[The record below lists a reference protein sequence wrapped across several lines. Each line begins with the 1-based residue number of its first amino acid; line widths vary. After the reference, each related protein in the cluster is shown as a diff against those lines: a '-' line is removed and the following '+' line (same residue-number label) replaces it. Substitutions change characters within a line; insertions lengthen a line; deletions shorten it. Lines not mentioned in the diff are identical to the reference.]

1 MNLKNN
7 DSTDGKQLLT
17 QSGSKAEF
25 FGEIPK
31 LFDNLFRKHKKPDPP
46 APPPPPPPAPAIIK
60 RRNEK
65 E

>member
-1 MNLKNN
+1 MVNLKNN

-31 LFDNLFRKHKKPDPP
+31 LFDNLFRKHKKPDP
-46 APPPPPPPAPAIIK
+46 
-60 RRNEK
+60 
-65 E
+65 